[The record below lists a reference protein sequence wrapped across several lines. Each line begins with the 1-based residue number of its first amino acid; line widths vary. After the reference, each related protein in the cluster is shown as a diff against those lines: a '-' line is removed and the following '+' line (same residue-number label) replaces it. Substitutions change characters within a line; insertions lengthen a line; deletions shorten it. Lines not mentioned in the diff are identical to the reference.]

1 MSGRSVSAGKKYV
14 PLSSRPPAFAK
25 YLNTRKNTSKSPNK
39 PPNKPNNTEPVDP
52 ENLRPE
58 INLNALQHR
67 RPAKAM
73 PNGVFTEYYDN
84 TLESKMWGNAPF
96 FPNAKPTS
104 MRERG
109 LRRAESEYLEP
120 GRKGVL
126 IDNDGPEIEVTVVED
141 RSKNNVYK
149 FVDATG
155 IIHERRP
162 GERYEGWDF
171 YVAIP
176 AKPFVPIPR
185 RRGGNRKSRKLRRK
199 TRKARA

>member
-1 MSGRSVSAGKKYV
+1 MSAGKKYV

-25 YLNTRKNTSKSPNK
+25 YLNTRKNTSESPKKPENK
-39 PPNKPNNTEPVDP
+39 NVEPVDP

-58 INLNALQHR
+58 INLNALHYK
-67 RPAKAM
+67 RPNKAM
-73 PNGVFTEYYDN
+73 PRGVFTGYYDN
-84 TLESKMWGNAPF
+84 TLESRLWGNAPF
-96 FPNAKPTS
+96 FPNAKPAS
-104 MRERG
+104 MKERG

-126 IDNDGPEIEVTVVED
+126 IDNDGPETEVTVLED
-141 RSKNNVYK
+141 RSKNNMYK
-149 FVDATG
+149 FVDASG
-155 IIHERRP
+155 NIHERRP

-185 RRGGNRKSRKLRRK
+185 RRGGNRKTRKLKRSKRTRRL
-199 TRKARA
+199 